1 MISLPRKVRRPNLS
15 VGDSRG
21 EYGCLF
27 HGKREV
33 SPSLKAMAQ
42 DNFSL
47 AGEPLLSLILQKAL
61 VGRGG

>member
-15 VGDSRG
+15 VGDNRG

-33 SPSLKAMAQ
+33 SQFLKETVQ
-42 DNFSL
+42 GDFSP
-47 AGEPLLSLILQKAL
+47 AGESLPRIILQKVLA
-61 VGRGG
+61 GRG